1 MKHTWLNSMGKSEQD
16 LKVLNNSFNK
26 GSHEV
31 LINQIKSF
39 IQSKSQNDRDF
50 NRDILQLKRLRVN
63 ADYNDFS
70 IDFTKSN
77 QSISLSK
84 STLSILK
91 KCI

>member
-1 MKHTWLNSMGKSEQD
+1 MGKSEQD
-16 LKVLNNSFNK
+16 LRVLNNSSQQ

-50 NRDILQLKRLRVN
+50 NRDILQLKRLRIN
-63 ADYNDFS
+63 ADYDEML
-70 IDFTKSN
+70 IDYTKSD
-77 QSISLSK
+77 QSIRLSK
-84 STLSILK
+84 STLNILK